1 MSCNRSFPMNNPN
14 TILVQFQNAAYIL
27 LILCFLF
34 MKTTRM
40 KTHRFNI
47 LDASRKWRPLKR
59 RKVSGKP
66 KSRKLTL
73 AAFAAA
79 NRSVVRVTTSEHVQS
94 QDFNRGVENACR
106 RQVVAAFESG
116 HKTHLSN
123 VYHLDRGVLQYRFVS
138 RKYKRTN

>member
-1 MSCNRSFPMNNPN
+1 MSTHPQPIF
-14 TILVQFQNAAYIL
+14 VQLQNAAYVVL
-27 LILCFLF
+27 VLCFLF
-34 MKTTRM
+34 LKTTRM

-47 LDASRKWRPLKR
+47 LDASRKLPQLKR

-66 KSRKLTL
+66 RSGKLTL

-79 NRSVVRVTTSEHVQS
+79 NRSVVRVTTSAHVQS

-138 RKYKRTN
+138 RKSKRPN